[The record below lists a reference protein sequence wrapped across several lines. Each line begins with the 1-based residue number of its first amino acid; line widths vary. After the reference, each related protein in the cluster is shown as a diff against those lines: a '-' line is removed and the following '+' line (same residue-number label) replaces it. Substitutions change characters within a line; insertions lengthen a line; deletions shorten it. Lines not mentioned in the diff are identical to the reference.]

1 MYSANA
7 GISKLPFL
15 FLTLIGSFFLIN
27 TPQFWLAYPDSGYYL
42 GSAAEMLHSGR
53 YYFNT
58 LPNLQYYPGT
68 STVIALSYMLFGTS
82 IYTTQLAF
90 SLLTLGSLYVGY
102 LVFYHITSS
111 KLSAFVATIGFCSS
125 YVFIESIHPILSDG
139 IFVLF
144 TFCCLLLFRIFH
156 KHQNKSILLL
166 LCFAVSF
173 CALVRF
179 QGLFLV
185 VAMGI
190 GLLWLLYKRVI
201 GVRTFFIA
209 GFLLVF
215 PFILWTLRNYILH
228 TPDAY
233 NMANQFFFSLSGQ
246 RLYAPGLNGDVDSSW
261 VSASWKYAVYRP
273 LYSISTILES
283 YFGYIPLDYKFVFVP
298 LFVTISIP
306 GFLTCIKKLSLLELS
321 YIGFSTA
328 YIAVDLLTKKHLYV
342 LGRYW
347 LPLLP
352 FISLFFVVGVVWFC
366 QKLAGSMNLITKKA
380 YLTRAVSVALLVCFV
395 VVGALNT
402 TLYYKNI
409 SIYEPINQNLEKL
422 SAFSKNSIP
431 YNAVVAVND
440 WGVIPLT
447 LNRYAIPLLNDDSHI
462 HSVKKMIKYST
473 DYMVIVEKF
482 KRSGEPALKLA
493 EHRPDVFQL
502 LQTFSSATSEANTF
516 IFKINKEKMSLLLD
530 ELEQAGVDKAVR

>member
-7 GISKLPFL
+7 RVSKLPLL
-15 FLTLIGSFFLIN
+15 FLTIISSYFLIS

-42 GSAAEMLHSGR
+42 GSAIEVLNSGR

-68 STVIALSYMLFGTS
+68 SSVITLGYMLFGTS
-82 IYTTQLAF
+82 IYTTQLVF
-90 SLLTLGSLYVGY
+90 SVLTLGSLYVGY
-102 LVFYHITSS
+102 LLFYQITSS
-111 KLSAFVATIGFCSS
+111 KLSAFVATIGFGSS
-125 YVFIESIHPILSDG
+125 YVFIESIHPVLSDG

-144 TFCCLLLFRIFH
+144 TFCCLLLFRVFN
-156 KHQNKSILLL
+156 KHQNKSTLVL
-166 LCFAVSF
+166 LCLAVSF

-185 VAMGI
+185 FAMGI
-190 GLLWLLYKRVI
+190 ALLWFLYKRTIDVKM
-201 GVRTFFIA
+201 FFIT

-261 VSASWKYAVYRP
+261 VNASWKYAVYRP

-283 YFGYIPLDYKFVFVP
+283 YFGYIPLDYKFVFAP
-298 LFVTISIP
+298 LFVIISIS
-306 GFLTCIKKLSLLELS
+306 GFIKCIKKLSLLELT

-352 FISLFFVVGVVWFC
+352 FISLFFVMGVVWCC
-366 QKLAGSMNLITKKA
+366 QKMVSSMNLITKKA
-380 YLTRAVSVALLVCFV
+380 HLTRVVSVALLVGFV
-395 VVGALNT
+395 IAGFLNT

-409 SIYEPINQNLEKL
+409 SIYEPINQNLDKL
-422 SAFSKNSIP
+422 SAFSTNTIP
-431 YNAVVAVND
+431 LGAVVAVND

-493 EHRPDVFQL
+493 EDRPDVFQL
-502 LQTFSSATSEANTF
+502 LQIFSSTTPEANTF
-516 IFKINKEKMSLLLD
+516 IFKIDKEKMPLLLD
-530 ELEQAGVDKAVR
+530 ELEQAGVN